1 MQMTMAEKREFLERM
16 QELVKN
22 NILRKEDRDAVYRI
36 CLAACGRELE
46 ELKREGGYGF
56 YELARFR

>member
-22 NILRKEDRDAVYRI
+22 NILRKEDRDAIYRI

-46 ELKREGGYGF
+46 ELKRED
-56 YELARFR
+56 

>member
-22 NILRKEDRDAVYRI
+22 NILRKEDRDAVLQGCPPKNNR
-36 CLAACGRELE
+36 GKELSITGAGI
-46 ELKREGGYGF
+46 KSRR
-56 YELARFR
+56 AR

>member
-1 MQMTMAEKREFLERM
+1 MQMTMGEKREFLERM
-16 QELVKN
+16 QELVKH

-46 ELKREGGYGF
+46 ELKKEG
-56 YELARFR
+56 